1 MFFQHVAD
9 GILSGAI
16 ISLGAIGLS
25 LTMRILRFANFA
37 HSELLTWGAYSALV
51 FVGFFMAMD
60 ELIGGELGG
69 PIGPLSFGGS
79 LVVAAALAGGLTAA
93 VALLLDRVVF
103 ARLRGHAGHM
113 TLVFA
118 SFGVALLVRN
128 VILLGFGPDP
138 FYYSNE
144 LQIAVRVG
152 AVRVMP
158 DQVFVLG
165 LTAVLVMVLHLF
177 MTRSRTGVHMRAVA
191 ENPSLARASGVDVD
205 AIVRWTWIIGASGAA
220 VAGVLY
226 GLTVQLRPE
235 LGFSLILPLFA
246 AAILGG
252 TGSLYGAVIGGLIVG
267 LAENLSVMVIPSS
280 YKPAVP
286 FLLILAILY
295 FRPQGLFGEPR

>member
-1 MFFQHVAD
+1 MFFQHFTD

-25 LTMRILRFANFA
+25 LTMRILRFANFS

-51 FVGFFMAMD
+51 FAGFFAAMD
-60 ELIGGELGG
+60 DTLGG
-69 PIGPLSFGGS
+69 PIGPLSFGGT
-79 LVVAAALAGGLTAA
+79 LVLAAVFAGGLTAA
-93 VALLLDRVVF
+93 LALVLDRLVF
-103 ARLRGHAGHM
+103 ARLRRHAGHM

-128 VILLGFGPDP
+128 VILMGFGPDP
-138 FYYSNE
+138 YYYSNE
-144 LQIAVRVG
+144 LQIAVRVAG
-152 AVRVMP
+152 VRVMP
-158 DQVFVLG
+158 DQIFVLG
-165 LTAVLVMVLHLF
+165 LTAVLVVVLHLF
-177 MTRSRTGVHMRAVA
+177 MTRSRAGVYMRAVA
-191 ENPSLARASGVDVD
+191 ENAPLARASGVDAD
-205 AIVRWTWIIGASGAA
+205 AVVRWTWIIGATGAA

-252 TGSLYGAVIGGLIVG
+252 TGSLYGAVVGGLVVG
-267 LAENLSVMVIPSS
+267 LSENLSVMVIPSS

-286 FLLILAILY
+286 FLLILGVLY
-295 FRPQGLFGEPR
+295 FRPRGIFGEPR

>member
-1 MFFQHVAD
+1 MFLQHAAD

-16 ISLGAIGLS
+16 ISLGAIGLT
-25 LTMRILRFANFA
+25 LTMRILRFANFS

-51 FVGFFMAMD
+51 FVGFFAAMD
-60 ELIGGELGG
+60 EALGG
-69 PIGPLSFGGS
+69 PIGPLSFGWA
-79 LVVAAALAGGLTAA
+79 LAAAAVLAGGLTAA
-93 VALLLDRVVF
+93 LALVLDRLVF
-103 ARLRGHAGHM
+103 ARLRGHAGPM

-128 VILLGFGPDP
+128 VILMGFGPDP
-138 FYYSNE
+138 FYYSGE

-165 LTAVLVMVLHLF
+165 LTAVLVAALHLF

-191 ENPSLARASGVDVD
+191 ENPTLARASGVDTD
-205 AIVRWTWIIGASGAA
+205 AIVRGTWIIGAAGAA

-252 TGSLYGAVIGGLIVG
+252 TGSLYGAVIGGLAVG
-267 LAENLSVMVIPSS
+267 LSENLSVMVIPSG

-286 FLLILAILY
+286 FLLILAVLW
-295 FRPQGLFGEPR
+295 FRPQGLFGGPR

>member
-1 MFFQHVAD
+1 MFFQHAAD

-25 LTMRILRFANFA
+25 LAMRILRFANFS

-51 FVGFFMAMD
+51 FAGFFAAMD
-60 ELIGGELGG
+60 EALGG
-69 PIGPLSFGGS
+69 PIGPLSFGWA
-79 LVVAAALAGGLTAA
+79 LVLAAVLAGGLTAA
-93 VALLLDRVVF
+93 LALVLDRLVF

-128 VILLGFGPDP
+128 VIVMGFGPDP
-138 FYYSNE
+138 FYYTSE
-144 LQIAVRVG
+144 LQIAVRVAG
-152 AVRVMP
+152 VRVMP
-158 DQVFVLG
+158 DQIFVLG
-165 LTAVLVMVLHLF
+165 LTAVLVVLLHLF
-177 MTRSRTGVHMRAVA
+177 MARSRTGVFMRAVA
-191 ENPSLARASGVDVD
+191 ENPPLARTSGVDVD
-205 AIVRWTWIIGASGAA
+205 AVVRWTWILGASGAA

-252 TGSLYGAVIGGLIVG
+252 TGSLYGAVVGGLVVG
-267 LAENLSVMVIPSS
+267 LSENLSVMVIPSS

-286 FLLILAILY
+286 FLLILAILW
-295 FRPQGLFGEPR
+295 FRPQGLFGDRR